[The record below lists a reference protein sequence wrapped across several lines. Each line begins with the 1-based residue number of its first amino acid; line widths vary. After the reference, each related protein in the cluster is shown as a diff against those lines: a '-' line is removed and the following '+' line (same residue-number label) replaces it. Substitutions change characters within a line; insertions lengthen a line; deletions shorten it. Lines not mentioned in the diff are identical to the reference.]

1 MTNFDY
7 IKSLTPKQLALCL
20 AQIEDMNEW
29 VWRGKDY
36 LKWLEEET
44 ELEKKK
50 NLKKKLKYAMHL
62 LRKVIRSNCDFKD
75 EFINKTYDYF
85 KKNNLKP
92 IDNNKNAI
100 FYKNKMTLKLYRII
114 KGL

>member
-29 VWRGKDY
+29 VWRCKDY

-44 ELEKKK
+44 ELDYSDIEK
-50 NLKKKLKYAMHL
+50 
-62 LRKVIRSNCDFKD
+62 
-75 EFINKTYDYF
+75 YF
-85 KKNNLKP
+85 
-92 IDNNKNAI
+92 
-100 FYKNKMTLKLYRII
+100 
-114 KGL
+114 G